1 MLSDVAGHQFL
12 LSAEP
17 WIYLYRIEYF
27 FERQLAF

>member
-27 FERQLAF
+27 FLKTISL